1 MEPLACRPTIVNLCN
16 VYAFVVLNRDYAI
29 LQTITRAAPTA
40 NLTSCTESR
49 LNSRQPCVC
58 HYDIC
63 VGWYPCGLKYCRGK
77 DSAGRIV
84 SYRCGIKTCSHC
96 RQFEFR
102 VAAKSFC
109 VWDEAEFQPFFI
121 DSASFHNSDDPHSW
135 KDGEAL
141 PSSSRFVN
149 ETLLHKAEPR
159 DFASMVDLHGSDQV
173 VRMDRRHATMVN
185 GHRDNS
191 PLAKINA
198 LDDDE
203 DAD

>member
-1 MEPLACRPTIVNLCN
+1 MCVS
-16 VYAFVVLNRDYAI
+16 VVLNRDYAI
-29 LQTITRAAPTA
+29 LQTITRTAPTA

-49 LNSRQPCVC
+49 LNSWQPCIC

-84 SYRCGIKTCSHC
+84 SYRCGIKTCSRC

-102 VAAKSFC
+102 VSAKSFC
-109 VWDEAEFQPFFI
+109 VWDEADFQPIFSDAAAVHGF
-121 DSASFHNSDDPHSW
+121 DDPLEGHSW
-135 KDGEAL
+135 KDDDAFV
-141 PSSSRFVN
+141 SHFVN
-149 ETLLHKAEPR
+149 ETFPRKGEPG
-159 DFASMVDLHGSDQV
+159 DFASVVNVGGSDHV
-173 VRMDRRHATMVN
+173 VKMEGRHDKMVN
-185 GHRDNS
+185 NGQ
-191 PLAKINA
+191 PAKTSA